1 MKKPL
6 LWLTVVSSIVVVVAG
21 CSTTPHKPATVV
33 DKSTYAQPSSAQ
45 KALIDAEA
53 QRRASLA
60 SGKTYTVQRGDT
72 LYSIA
77 LRHGLSVDELKQL
90 NNISDPTQ
98 LRVGQQLALTNTVRQ
113 AYDDTP
119 SDVRVTPIAV
129 PSAETP
135 ATARTETVT
144 SDVLNARDKATTAAQ
159 NAKTQTQQATQ
170 NAAAAATAA
179 TASAVAAAKS
189 QASSATS
196 STTSS
201 SRMSWPVKG
210 KVVSDYK
217 ANGKGLDIA
226 GNKGDA
232 VVAAADGEVLFV
244 GVVKGYGNLVIVKH
258 SPTLVTAYGNNDRIT
273 VASGTRVRAG
283 QKIAEMGTDG
293 GQSALRFEVR
303 EKGRPI
309 DPMQFLPR

>member
-129 PSAETP
+129 PSAATP

-170 NAAAAATAA
+170 NA
-179 TASAVAAAKS
+179 AAAKS

>member
-21 CSTTPHKPATVV
+21 CSTTPHKPAMVV

-129 PSAETP
+129 PSAATP

-144 SDVLNARDKATTAAQ
+144 SDVLNAR
-159 NAKTQTQQATQ
+159 
-170 NAAAAATAA
+170 
-179 TASAVAAAKS
+179 AKS

>member
-129 PSAETP
+129 PSAATP

-159 NAKTQTQQATQ
+159 NAKTQTQI
-170 NAAAAATAA
+170 
-179 TASAVAAAKS
+179 
-189 QASSATS
+189 
-196 STTSS
+196 
-201 SRMSWPVKG
+201 G
-210 KVVSDYK
+210 
-217 ANGKGLDIA
+217 
-226 GNKGDA
+226 
-232 VVAAADGEVLFV
+232 
-244 GVVKGYGNLVIVKH
+244 
-258 SPTLVTAYGNNDRIT
+258 
-273 VASGTRVRAG
+273 RAH
-283 QKIAEMGTDG
+283 
-293 GQSALRFEVR
+293 V
-303 EKGRPI
+303 
-309 DPMQFLPR
+309 